1 MTQVPQEHRLVH
13 SGRLRLGPVTL
24 GIVAMSPD
32 PADRAARIDILDQAA
47 GFADVVQVR
56 EGEEVATGRHTVRF
70 TEVFPGDR
78 DGYVVVT
85 VEETEQTA
93 VADAPEVRP

>member
-32 PADRAARIDILDQAA
+32 PADRAARIDVVDRAA
-47 GFADVVQVR
+47 GFADVVEVR

-70 TEVFPGDR
+70 IEVFPGDR

-85 VEETEQTA
+85 VEETGQTA
-93 VADAPEVRP
+93 DADTPGVRP